1 MKNRVTSLFWRRWV
15 FALLFIAAAGIKPA
29 MAELVLTAPPRET
42 AQAGQELYG
51 PLAAYLSQLLGEKV
65 VYHHPHSWLS
75 YQRGIRNDEYDI
87 VFDGPHFVSWRM
99 AHLGHEVL
107 VKLPGTLGFYIIVG
121 ADDNEIRSVNDLIGK
136 KVCGIP
142 PPNLSSLAMLDQFRN
157 PARQPNLKGIKGGMG
172 KVFKAFEEG
181 KCKAA
186 VLRSV
191 YFDKKLSD
199 AQRKATRILL
209 KIPPLPNQAISVSKR
224 VGAEARKKII
234 DSLTGENPPK
244 AAEGIIRRFA
254 GKNAKS
260 FVRATQAEYQGH
272 NMLLEGVVFG
282 W

>member
-1 MKNRVTSLFWRRWV
+1 M
-15 FALLFIAAAGIKPA
+15 ALLFIAMAGIKPA
-29 MAELVLTAPPRET
+29 VAELVFTAPPRET
-42 AQAGQELYG
+42 AQAGQKLYG
-51 PLAAYLSQLLGEKV
+51 PLAEYFGQLLGERV
-65 VYHHPHSWLS
+65 VYHHPSSWLS
-75 YQRGIRNDEYDI
+75 YQRGMRNDEYDI

-99 AHLGHEVL
+99 AHLGNKVV

-121 ADDNEIRSVNDLIGK
+121 ADDNEIQDVHDLIGK

-142 PPNLSSLAMLDQFRN
+142 PPNLSTLAMLDQFRN
-157 PARQPNLKGIKGGMG
+157 PARQPNLKGVSGGMG
-172 KVFKAFEEG
+172 KVFKAFEQG
-181 KCKAA
+181 QCRAA

-199 AQRKATRILL
+199 AQRKTARILF

-224 VGAEARKKII
+224 VGAEAQKKII
-234 DSLTGENPPK
+234 DSLTGEPPPK

-260 FVRATQAEYQGH
+260 FVHASQEEYLGH